1 MTSKSNVYYF
11 LIAIGLFLIISSIV
25 MLLKET
31 EQAQEFCNSMN
42 GTYKFNLYHFC
53 NGELI
58 QKYKS
63 FGRTFWSFELDLT
76 NNKVINESLLNLD

>member
-1 MTSKSNVYYF
+1 MTSKETFYYF
-11 LIAIGLFLIISSIV
+11 LIAVGLFMIIFSIV

-31 EQAQEFCNSMN
+31 EQAQEFCNSIN

-63 FGRTFWSFELDLT
+63 FGKTFWSFEIDW
-76 NNKVINESLLNLD
+76 NSNKVLNESFLE